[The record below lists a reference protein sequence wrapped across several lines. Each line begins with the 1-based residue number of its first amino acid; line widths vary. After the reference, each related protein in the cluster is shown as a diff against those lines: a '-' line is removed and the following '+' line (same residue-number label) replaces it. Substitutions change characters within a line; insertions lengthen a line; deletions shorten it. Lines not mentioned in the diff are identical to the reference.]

1 MKKLLIT
8 FEGID
13 GSGKSTQAKKL
24 EAFLREKG
32 YSVSLYREPGG
43 TPLAEKIREIIL
55 GFDMNPLVELLLF
68 ESARASLMLE
78 KVIQDLEGGKIVI
91 LDRFTDSTLVY
102 QGVRSVDRGL
112 IKTLNAITT
121 KGIKPDITFLLD
133 LPVEEAIKRKED
145 ARSKFESVNLL
156 RKIREA
162 YLTLA
167 YEERERIYVIDA
179 SKKEEDVFEEIVSN
193 LWQKLL

>member
-43 TPLAEKIREIIL
+43 TPLAERIREVIL
-55 GFDMNPLVELLLF
+55 SFDMSPLVELLLF

-78 KVIQDLEGGKIVI
+78 RVIPDLEGGKIVI

-102 QGVRSVDRGL
+102 QGVRCVDRGL

-121 KGIKPDITFLLD
+121 EGIKPDITFLLD
-133 LPVEEAIKRKED
+133 LPVEEAIKRKEE
-145 ARSKFESVNLL
+145 ARSKFESVDLL

-167 YEERERIYVIDA
+167 YEERERIRLIDA
-179 SKKEEDVFEEIVSN
+179 SKSEEDVFEEIVSD

>member
-13 GSGKSTQAKKL
+13 GSGKSTQAKRL
-24 EAFLREKG
+24 ETFLKERG

-43 TPLAEKIREIIL
+43 THLAEKIREIIL
-55 GFDMNPLVELLLF
+55 SFDMSPLVELLLF

-78 KVIQDLEGGKIVI
+78 RVLQDLERGKVVI

-102 QGVRSVDRGL
+102 QGVRCVDRDL
-112 IKTLNAITT
+112 IKTLNVITT

-145 ARSKFESVNLL
+145 TKSKFESVDLL
-156 RKIREA
+156 KRIRES
-162 YLTLA
+162 YLALA
-167 YEERERIYVIDA
+167 YEEKERVHTIDA
-179 SKKEEDVFEEIVSN
+179 SKSEEEVFEEIVSK